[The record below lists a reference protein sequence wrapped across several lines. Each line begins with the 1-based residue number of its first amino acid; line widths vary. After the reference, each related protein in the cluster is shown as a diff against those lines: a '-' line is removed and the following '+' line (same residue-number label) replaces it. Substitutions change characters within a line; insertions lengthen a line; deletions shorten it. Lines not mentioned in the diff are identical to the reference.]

1 MKFFIKKLIT
11 LIITLLVISF
21 LTFAAFSV
29 IPGDAALSKL
39 GKDATEEQLERAR
52 EEMGLNDPLFERYIR
67 WAGDALHGDFGD
79 SYRYEGTTVS
89 DLLAQRLPVTVL
101 LAAISL
107 VIITVISIPLGILSA
122 RYAGKWIDSLTSYI
136 TQVLMAVPSF
146 FLGMILTYVF
156 GLVLHVFQP
165 GNFISPLENFGKS
178 VEYLIFPA
186 IAVALP
192 KIAMVVKFLRSSI
205 LTEMGR
211 EYVRTA
217 YSRGNTDTAV
227 LYGHVLKNAM
237 IPVVTFFAMVIAEI
251 LAGSIVAEQVFSVPG
266 IGRLLISS
274 ISNRDYPVVQA
285 IVLYITSVV
294 VLINFAVDMIY
305 QILDPR
311 VRTSEG

>member
-21 LTFAAFSV
+21 LTFTAFSV
-29 IPGDAALSKL
+29 IPGDAALSRL

-52 EEMGLNDPLFERYIR
+52 DEMGLNDPLLERYGR
-67 WAGDALHGDFGD
+67 WVTDAMQGDFGE
-79 SYRYEGTTVS
+79 SYRYEGTSVRS
-89 DLLAQRLPVTVL
+89 LLAQRLPVTVL
-101 LAAISL
+101 LAVISL
-107 VIITVISIPLGILSA
+107 LIITVISVPLGILSA
-122 RYAGKWIDSLTSYI
+122 RFAGKWVDTLTNCL
-136 TQVLMAVPSF
+136 TQILMAVPSF

-156 GLVLHVFQP
+156 GLILHMFQP
-165 GNFISPLENFGKS
+165 GKFIEPSENFGKS
-178 VEYLIFPA
+178 AQYLLFPA
-186 IAVALP
+186 LAVALP

-205 LTEMGR
+205 LTEMNR

-217 YSRGNTDTAV
+217 YSRGNTETAV
-227 LYGHVLKNAM
+227 LYGHVLKN
-237 IPVVTFFAMVIAEI
+237 VIAEI

-305 QILDPR
+305 QVLDPR
-311 VRTSEG
+311 VRTAEE